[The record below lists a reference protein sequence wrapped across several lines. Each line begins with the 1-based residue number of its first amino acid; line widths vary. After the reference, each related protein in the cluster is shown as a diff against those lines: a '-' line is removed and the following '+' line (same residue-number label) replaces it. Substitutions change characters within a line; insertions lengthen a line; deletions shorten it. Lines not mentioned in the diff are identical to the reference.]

1 MKLFAGLSAIAV
13 VAVSAAGV
21 ASALNADQPNNA
33 PAANQTQQPVYRCE
47 SLGIDHIASDSYKFS
62 VKYAAYNGATYKGT
76 VYRVYD
82 ANGKEV
88 YNTAGAKFNGFE
100 PGNYTAKAFV
110 TVSVNGKDETV
121 TSDGCTKTFTIKA
134 AQNDQNNKPD
144 KPSEPTPQPQEPSKP
159 SEPNQ
164 NKPDDQ
170 KPTPQPQEPS
180 KPADPGQNKPGDQ
193 KPTPQQPSKPDNQ
206 NKPNNPAPQQPSTP
220 AKPTEPSKPTT
231 PTQPSQPDTK
241 PATPNTPSK
250 PAAPTNPAPTNQ
262 QSSPTA
268 AANSNATPAATTTE
282 TNTANSPSNKA
293 SAPNQLP
300 KTGISE
306 LAGLAGTGS
315 LGYALYAY
323 IVSRKNR

>member
-1 MKLFAGLSAIAV
+1 MKSVFAG
-13 VAVSAAGV
+13 VSAVALAVAGAAGI
-21 ASALNADQPNNA
+21 ASALGNEQTNNA
-33 PAANQTQQPVYRCE
+33 PTAANQAQQPVYRCE

-121 TSDGCTKTFTIKA
+121 TSDGCTKTFTIKV

-144 KPSEPTPQPQEPSKP
+144 KPSE
-159 SEPNQ
+159 
-164 NKPDDQ
+164 
-170 KPTPQPQEPS
+170 PTPQPQEPS

-268 AANSNATPAATTTE
+268 AADSNATPAATTTQ
-282 TNTANSPSNKA
+282 TNTANSPSNNA

>member
-1 MKLFAGLSAIAV
+1 MKSVFAG
-13 VAVSAAGV
+13 VSAVALAVAGAASI
-21 ASALNADQPNNA
+21 ASALGNEQANNA
-33 PAANQTQQPVYRCE
+33 PTASNQAQQPVYRCE

-62 VKYAAYNGATYKGT
+62 VKYAAYNGATYKST

-88 YNTAGAKFNGFE
+88 YNTASAKFNGFE

-144 KPSEPTPQPQEPSKP
+144 KPSEPA
-159 SEPNQ
+159 
-164 NKPDDQ
+164 
-170 KPTPQPQEPS
+170 PQPQEPS

-282 TNTANSPSNKA
+282 TNTANSPSNNA
-293 SAPNQLP
+293 STPNQLP

>member
-1 MKLFAGLSAIAV
+1 MKSVFAG
-13 VAVSAAGV
+13 VSAVALAVAGAASI
-21 ASALNADQPNNA
+21 ASALGNEQANNA
-33 PAANQTQQPVYRCE
+33 PTASNQAQQPVYRCE

-62 VKYAAYNGATYKGT
+62 VKYAAYNGATYKST

-144 KPSEPTPQPQEPSKP
+144 KPSEPTPQPQEPSN
-159 SEPNQ
+159 PNQ
-164 NKPDDQ
+164 NKPD
-170 KPTPQPQEPS
+170 
-180 KPADPGQNKPGDQ
+180 NQ

-206 NKPNNPAPQQPSTP
+206 NKPNNPTPQQPSTP

-231 PTQPSQPDTK
+231 PTQPSQLDTK
-241 PATPNTPSK
+241 PNTPNTPSK
-250 PAAPTNPAPTNQ
+250 PAAPANPAPTNQ
-262 QSSPTA
+262 QSSPTD
-268 AANSNATPAATTTE
+268 AANSNATPAATTTQ
-282 TNTANSPSNKA
+282 TNTANSPSNNA

>member
-1 MKLFAGLSAIAV
+1 MKSVFAG
-13 VAVSAAGV
+13 VSAVALAVAGAAGI
-21 ASALNADQPNNA
+21 ASALGNEQNNNA
-33 PAANQTQQPVYRCE
+33 PTAANQAQQPVYRCE
-47 SLGIDHIASDSYKFS
+47 SLGIDHIARDSYKFS

-144 KPSEPTPQPQEPSKP
+144 KPSEPAPKPQEPSKP
-159 SEPNQ
+159 TNPNQ

-170 KPTPQPQEPS
+170 KPTPQ
-180 KPADPGQNKPGDQ
+180 
-193 KPTPQQPSKPDNQ
+193 QPSNPDNQ
-206 NKPNNPAPQQPSTP
+206 NKPNNPTPQQPSTP

-241 PATPNTPSK
+241 PATPNTSSK
-250 PAAPTNPAPTNQ
+250 PAAPANPAPANQ

-268 AANSNATPAATTTE
+268 AANSNATPAATTTQ
-282 TNTANSPSNKA
+282 TNTANSPSNNA

-306 LAGLAGTGS
+306 LAGLAGTS

>member
-1 MKLFAGLSAIAV
+1 MKSVFAG
-13 VAVSAAGV
+13 VSAVALAVAGAAGI
-21 ASALNADQPNNA
+21 ASALGNEQANNA
-33 PAANQTQQPVYRCE
+33 PTAANQAQQPVYRCE
-47 SLGIDHIASDSYKFS
+47 SLGIDHIARDSYKFS

-159 SEPNQ
+159 
-164 NKPDDQ
+164 
-170 KPTPQPQEPS
+170 
-180 KPADPGQNKPGDQ
+180 ADPGQNKPDDQ

-206 NKPNNPAPQQPSTP
+206 NKPNNPTPQQPSTP

-241 PATPNTPSK
+241 PNTPNTPSK
-250 PAAPTNPAPTNQ
+250 PAAPANPAPTNQ
-262 QSSPTA
+262 QSSPTD

-282 TNTANSPSNKA
+282 TNTVNSPSNNA
-293 SAPNQLP
+293 SVPNQLP

>member
-21 ASALNADQPNNA
+21 ASALNVNQPNNA
-33 PAANQTQQPVYRCE
+33 PATNQAQQPVYRCE
-47 SLGIDHIASDSYKFS
+47 SLGIDHIASDNYKFS

-82 ANGKEV
+82 ANGKEA

-100 PGNYTAKAFV
+100 PGNYTAKALV

-159 SEPNQ
+159 TNPNQ
-164 NKPDDQ
+164 NKPD
-170 KPTPQPQEPS
+170 
-180 KPADPGQNKPGDQ
+180 DQ

-206 NKPNNPAPQQPSTP
+206 NKPNNPTPQQPSAP
-220 AKPTEPSKPTT
+220 AKPTEPSKPIT
-231 PTQPSQPDTK
+231 PSQPGTK
-241 PATPNTPSK
+241 PATPNTPNTPATPSK
-250 PAAPTNPAPTNQ
+250 PAAPANPAPTNQ

-282 TNTANSPSNKA
+282 TNTVNSPSNNA

>member
-1 MKLFAGLSAIAV
+1 MKSVFAG
-13 VAVSAAGV
+13 VSAVALAVAGAAGI
-21 ASALNADQPNNA
+21 ASALGNEQTNNA
-33 PAANQTQQPVYRCE
+33 PAAANQAQQPVYRCE
-47 SLGIDHIASDSYKFS
+47 SLGIDHIASDNYKFS

-144 KPSEPTPQPQEPSKP
+144 KPSEPA
-159 SEPNQ
+159 
-164 NKPDDQ
+164 
-170 KPTPQPQEPS
+170 PQPQEPS
-180 KPADPGQNKPGDQ
+180 KPANPDQNKPGDQ

-206 NKPNNPAPQQPSTP
+206 NKPNNPTPQQPSTP

-231 PTQPSQPDTK
+231 PT
-241 PATPNTPSK
+241 TPN
-250 PAAPTNPAPTNQ
+250 
-262 QSSPTA
+262 
-268 AANSNATPAATTTE
+268 TPAATTTQ
-282 TNTANSPSNKA
+282 TNTANNPSNNA
-293 SAPNQLP
+293 STPNQLP

>member
-1 MKLFAGLSAIAV
+1 MKSVFAGVSAVALAV
-13 VAVSAAGV
+13 ASAAGI
-21 ASALNADQPNNA
+21 ASALGNEQTNNA
-33 PAANQTQQPVYRCE
+33 PTAANQAQQPVYRCE
-47 SLGIDHIASDSYKFS
+47 SLGIDHIARDSYKFS

-144 KPSEPTPQPQEPSKP
+144 KPSEPIPQPQEPSKP
-159 SEPNQ
+159 SNPNQ
-164 NKPDDQ
+164 NKPD
-170 KPTPQPQEPS
+170 
-180 KPADPGQNKPGDQ
+180 DQ

-206 NKPNNPAPQQPSTP
+206 NKPNNPAPQQPSAP
-220 AKPTEPSKPTT
+220 AKPTEPSKPIT
-231 PTQPSQPDTK
+231 PSQPGTK
-241 PATPNTPSK
+241 PATPNTPNTPATPSK
-250 PAAPTNPAPTNQ
+250 PAAPANPAPANQ
-262 QSSPTA
+262 QSSPTD
-268 AANSNATPAATTTE
+268 AANSNATTTQ
-282 TNTANSPSNKA
+282 TNTANSPSNNA

>member
-21 ASALNADQPNNA
+21 ASALNANQPNNA
-33 PAANQTQQPVYRCE
+33 PATNQAQQPVYRCE
-47 SLGIDHIASDSYKFS
+47 SLGIDYIASDSYKFS

-144 KPSEPTPQPQEPSKP
+144 KPSEPAPQPQEPSKP
-159 SEPNQ
+159 TNPNQ

-170 KPTPQPQEPS
+170 KPTPQ
-180 KPADPGQNKPGDQ
+180 
-193 KPTPQQPSKPDNQ
+193 QPSNPDNQ
-206 NKPNNPAPQQPSTP
+206 NKPNNPTPQQPSPP

-231 PTQPSQPDTK
+231 PTQPGTK
-241 PATPNTPSK
+241 PATPNTPNTPATPSK
-250 PAAPTNPAPTNQ
+250 PAAPANPAPANQ

-268 AANSNATPAATTTE
+268 AANSNATPAATTTQ
-282 TNTANSPSNKA
+282 TNTANSPSNNA

>member
-1 MKLFAGLSAIAV
+1 MKSVFAG
-13 VAVSAAGV
+13 VSAVALAVAGAAGI
-21 ASALNADQPNNA
+21 ASALGNEQANNA
-33 PAANQTQQPVYRCE
+33 PTAANQTQQPVYRCE

-62 VKYAAYNGATYKGT
+62 VKYAAYNGATYKNT

-144 KPSEPTPQPQEPSKP
+144 KPSEPA
-159 SEPNQ
+159 
-164 NKPDDQ
+164 
-170 KPTPQPQEPS
+170 PQPQEPS

-206 NKPNNPAPQQPSTP
+206 NKPNNPTPQQPSTP

-241 PATPNTPSK
+241 PNTPNTPSK
-250 PAAPTNPAPTNQ
+250 PAAPANPAPTNQ
-262 QSSPTA
+262 QSSPTD

-282 TNTANSPSNKA
+282 TNTVNSPSNNA

>member
-1 MKLFAGLSAIAV
+1 MKSVFAG
-13 VAVSAAGV
+13 VSAVALAVAGAAGI
-21 ASALNADQPNNA
+21 ASALGNEQNNNA
-33 PAANQTQQPVYRCE
+33 PTAANQAQQPVYRCE
-47 SLGIDHIASDSYKFS
+47 SLGIDHIARDSYKFS

-144 KPSEPTPQPQEPSKP
+144 KPSEPAPKPQEPSKP
-159 SEPNQ
+159 TNPNQ

-170 KPTPQPQEPS
+170 KPTPQ
-180 KPADPGQNKPGDQ
+180 
-193 KPTPQQPSKPDNQ
+193 QPSNPDNQ
-206 NKPNNPAPQQPSTP
+206 NKPNNPTPQRPSTP

-241 PATPNTPSK
+241 PATPNTSSK
-250 PAAPTNPAPTNQ
+250 PAAPANPAPANQ

-268 AANSNATPAATTTE
+268 AANSNATPAATTTQ
-282 TNTANSPSNKA
+282 TNTANSPSNNA

-300 KTGISE
+300 RTGISE

>member
-1 MKLFAGLSAIAV
+1 MKSVFAGVSAIALA
-13 VAVSAAGV
+13 VAGAAGI
-21 ASALNADQPNNA
+21 ASALGNEQANNA
-33 PAANQTQQPVYRCE
+33 PTAANQAQQPVYRCE
-47 SLGIDHIASDSYKFS
+47 SLGIDHIARDSYKFS

-121 TSDGCTKTFTIKA
+121 TSDGCTKTFTVKA

-159 SEPNQ
+159 
-164 NKPDDQ
+164 
-170 KPTPQPQEPS
+170 
-180 KPADPGQNKPGDQ
+180 ADPGQNKPDDQ

-206 NKPNNPAPQQPSTP
+206 NKPNNPTPQQPSTP

-241 PATPNTPSK
+241 PNTPNTPSK
-250 PAAPTNPAPTNQ
+250 PAAPANPAPTNQ
-262 QSSPTA
+262 QSSPTD

-282 TNTANSPSNKA
+282 TNTVNSPSNNA

>member
-1 MKLFAGLSAIAV
+1 MKSVFAG
-13 VAVSAAGV
+13 VSAVALAVAGAASI
-21 ASALNADQPNNA
+21 ASALGNEQTNNA
-33 PAANQTQQPVYRCE
+33 PTAANQAQQPVYRCE
-47 SLGIDHIASDSYKFS
+47 SLGIDHIARDSYKFS
-62 VKYAAYNGATYKGT
+62 
-76 VYRVYD
+76 
-82 ANGKEV
+82 
-88 YNTAGAKFNGFE
+88 AGAKFNGFE

-144 KPSEPTPQPQEPSKP
+144 KPSEPA
-159 SEPNQ
+159 
-164 NKPDDQ
+164 
-170 KPTPQPQEPS
+170 PQPQEPS

-206 NKPNNPAPQQPSTP
+206 NKPNSPTPQQPSTP

-241 PATPNTPSK
+241 PTTPNTQNTPATPSK
-250 PAAPTNPAPTNQ
+250 PAAPANPAPTNQ

-268 AANSNATPAATTTE
+268 TADSNATTTQ
-282 TNTANSPSNKA
+282 TNTANSPSNNA

>member
-1 MKLFAGLSAIAV
+1 MKSVFAG
-13 VAVSAAGV
+13 VSAVALAVAGAAGI
-21 ASALNADQPNNA
+21 ASALGNEQTNNA
-33 PAANQTQQPVYRCE
+33 PAAANQAQQPVYRCE
-47 SLGIDHIASDSYKFS
+47 SLGIDHIASDNYKFS

-110 TVSVNGKDETV
+110 TVSVNGKNETV

-144 KPSEPTPQPQEPSKP
+144 KPSEPAPQPQEPSKP
-159 SEPNQ
+159 TNPN
-164 NKPDDQ
+164 
-170 KPTPQPQEPS
+170 
-180 KPADPGQNKPGDQ
+180 QNKPGDQ

-206 NKPNNPAPQQPSTP
+206 NKPNNPTPQQPSTP

-231 PTQPSQPDTK
+231 PTQPSQPGTK
-241 PATPNTPSK
+241 PNTPATPSK
-250 PAAPTNPAPTNQ
+250 PAVPVNPAPANQ
-262 QSSPTA
+262 QSSPTV
-268 AANSNATPAATTTE
+268 AANSNATPAATTTQ
-282 TNTANSPSNKA
+282 TNTANNPSNNA
-293 SAPNQLP
+293 SMPNQLP

-306 LAGLAGTGS
+306 LASLAGTGS

>member
-21 ASALNADQPNNA
+21 ASALNVNQPNNA
-33 PAANQTQQPVYRCE
+33 PATNQAQQPVYRCE
-47 SLGIDHIASDSYKFS
+47 SLGIDHIASDNYKFS

-82 ANGKEV
+82 ANGKEA

-159 SEPNQ
+159 TNPNQ
-164 NKPDDQ
+164 NKPD
-170 KPTPQPQEPS
+170 
-180 KPADPGQNKPGDQ
+180 DQ

-206 NKPNNPAPQQPSTP
+206 NKPNNPTPQQPSAP
-220 AKPTEPSKPTT
+220 AKPTEPSKPIT
-231 PTQPSQPDTK
+231 PSQPSTK
-241 PATPNTPSK
+241 PATPNTPNTPATPSK
-250 PAAPTNPAPTNQ
+250 PAAPANPAPTNQ

-282 TNTANSPSNKA
+282 TNTVNSPSNNA

>member
-1 MKLFAGLSAIAV
+1 MKSVFAG
-13 VAVSAAGV
+13 VSAVALAVAGAAGI
-21 ASALNADQPNNA
+21 ASALGNEQTNNA
-33 PAANQTQQPVYRCE
+33 PTAANQAQQPVYRCE
-47 SLGIDHIASDSYKFS
+47 SLGIDHIARDSYKFS

-144 KPSEPTPQPQEPSKP
+144 KPSEPA
-159 SEPNQ
+159 
-164 NKPDDQ
+164 
-170 KPTPQPQEPS
+170 PQPQEPS

-206 NKPNNPAPQQPSTP
+206 NKPNNPTPQQPSTP

-241 PATPNTPSK
+241 PNTPNTPSK
-250 PAAPTNPAPTNQ
+250 PAAPANPAPTNQ
-262 QSSPTA
+262 QSSPTD

-282 TNTANSPSNKA
+282 TNTVNSPSNNA

>member
-13 VAVSAAGV
+13 VAVSAASV
-21 ASALNADQPNNA
+21 ASALNANQPNDA
-33 PAANQTQQPVYRCE
+33 PATNQTQQPVYRCE
-47 SLGIDHIASDSYKFS
+47 SLGIDHIARDSYKFS

-144 KPSEPTPQPQEPSKP
+144 KPSEPTPQPQEPSN
-159 SEPNQ
+159 PNQ
-164 NKPDDQ
+164 NKPD
-170 KPTPQPQEPS
+170 
-180 KPADPGQNKPGDQ
+180 NQ

-206 NKPNNPAPQQPSTP
+206 NKPNNPTPQQPSTP

-241 PATPNTPSK
+241 PNTPNTPSK
-250 PAAPTNPAPTNQ
+250 PAAPANPAPTNQ
-262 QSSPTA
+262 QSSPTD

-282 TNTANSPSNKA
+282 TNTVNSPSNNA

>member
-21 ASALNADQPNNA
+21 ASALNANQPNNA
-33 PAANQTQQPVYRCE
+33 PATNQAQQPVYRCE
-47 SLGIDHIASDSYKFS
+47 SLGIDYIASDSYKFS

-144 KPSEPTPQPQEPSKP
+144 KPSEPAPQPQEPSKP
-159 SEPNQ
+159 TNPNQ
-164 NKPDDQ
+164 NKPD
-170 KPTPQPQEPS
+170 
-180 KPADPGQNKPGDQ
+180 DQ

-206 NKPNNPAPQQPSTP
+206 NKPNNPTPQQPSTP

-231 PTQPSQPDTK
+231 PTQPGTK
-241 PATPNTPSK
+241 PATPNTPNTPATPSK
-250 PAAPTNPAPTNQ
+250 PATPANPAPTNQ

-282 TNTANSPSNKA
+282 TNTANSPSNNA

>member
-1 MKLFAGLSAIAV
+1 MKSVFAG
-13 VAVSAAGV
+13 VSAVALAVAGAAGI
-21 ASALNADQPNNA
+21 ASALGNEQNNNA
-33 PAANQTQQPVYRCE
+33 PTAANQAQQPVYRCE
-47 SLGIDHIASDSYKFS
+47 SLGIDHIARDSYKFS

-144 KPSEPTPQPQEPSKP
+144 KPSEPAPKPQEPSKP
-159 SEPNQ
+159 TNPNQ
-164 NKPDDQ
+164 NRPD
-170 KPTPQPQEPS
+170 
-180 KPADPGQNKPGDQ
+180 DQ
-193 KPTPQQPSKPDNQ
+193 KPTPQQPSNPDNQ
-206 NKPNNPAPQQPSTP
+206 NKPNNPTPQQPSTP

-241 PATPNTPSK
+241 PATPNTSSK
-250 PAAPTNPAPTNQ
+250 PAAPANPAPANQ

-268 AANSNATPAATTTE
+268 AANSNATPAATTTQ
-282 TNTANSPSNKA
+282 TNTANSPSNNA

>member
-21 ASALNADQPNNA
+21 ASALNANQPNNA
-33 PAANQTQQPVYRCE
+33 PATNQAQQPVYRCE
-47 SLGIDHIASDSYKFS
+47 SLGIDHIARDSYKFS

-144 KPSEPTPQPQEPSKP
+144 KPSEPTPQPQEPSRP
-159 SEPNQ
+159 TNPNQ
-164 NKPDDQ
+164 NKPD
-170 KPTPQPQEPS
+170 
-180 KPADPGQNKPGDQ
+180 DQ

-206 NKPNNPAPQQPSTP
+206 NKPNNPTPQQPSTP

-231 PTQPSQPDTK
+231 PAQPSQPDTK
-241 PATPNTPSK
+241 PTTQNTLNTPSK

-268 AANSNATPAATTTE
+268 AANSNTTPAATTTQ
-282 TNTANSPSNKA
+282 TNTANNPSYNA

>member
-1 MKLFAGLSAIAV
+1 MKSVFAGVSAIALA
-13 VAVSAAGV
+13 VAGAAGI
-21 ASALNADQPNNA
+21 ASALGNEQANNA
-33 PAANQTQQPVYRCE
+33 PAAANQAQQPVYRCE

-100 PGNYTAKAFV
+100 PGDYTAKAFV

-134 AQNDQNNKPD
+134 AQNGQNNKPN
-144 KPSEPTPQPQEPSKP
+144 KPSEPAPQPQEPSKP
-159 SEPNQ
+159 TNPNQ
-164 NKPDDQ
+164 NKPD
-170 KPTPQPQEPS
+170 
-180 KPADPGQNKPGDQ
+180 DQ

-206 NKPNNPAPQQPSTP
+206 NKPNNPTPQQPSTP
-220 AKPTEPSKPTT
+220 AKPTEPSKPTA

-241 PATPNTPSK
+241 PNTPNTPSK
-250 PAAPTNPAPTNQ
+250 PATPANPAPTNQ

-282 TNTANSPSNKA
+282 TNTANSPSNNA

>member
-21 ASALNADQPNNA
+21 ASALNANQPNNA
-33 PAANQTQQPVYRCE
+33 PATNQTQQPVYRCE

-134 AQNDQNNKPD
+134 AQNDQNNKQD
-144 KPSEPTPQPQEPSKP
+144 KPSEP
-159 SEPNQ
+159 
-164 NKPDDQ
+164 
-170 KPTPQPQEPS
+170 
-180 KPADPGQNKPGDQ
+180 A
-193 KPTPQQPSKPDNQ
+193 PQQPSKPDNQ
-206 NKPNNPAPQQPSTP
+206 NKPNNPTPQQPSAP

-231 PTQPSQPDTK
+231 PAQPSQPGTK
-241 PATPNTPSK
+241 PNTPNTPATPSK
-250 PAAPTNPAPTNQ
+250 PAAPANPAPANQ

-268 AANSNATPAATTTE
+268 TADSNATTTQ
-282 TNTANSPSNKA
+282 TNTANSPSNNA
-293 SAPNQLP
+293 SVPNQLP

>member
-1 MKLFAGLSAIAV
+1 MKSVFAG
-13 VAVSAAGV
+13 VSAVALAVAGAAGI
-21 ASALNADQPNNA
+21 ASALGNEQTNNA
-33 PAANQTQQPVYRCE
+33 PTAANQAQQPVYRCE
-47 SLGIDHIASDSYKFS
+47 SLGIDHIARDSYKFS

-121 TSDGCTKTFTIKA
+121 TSDGGTKTFTIKA

-144 KPSEPTPQPQEPSKP
+144 KPSEPA
-159 SEPNQ
+159 
-164 NKPDDQ
+164 
-170 KPTPQPQEPS
+170 PQPQEPS

-206 NKPNNPAPQQPSTP
+206 NKPNNPTPQQPSTP

-241 PATPNTPSK
+241 PNTPNTPSK
-250 PAAPTNPAPTNQ
+250 PAAPANPAPTNQ
-262 QSSPTA
+262 QSSPTD

-282 TNTANSPSNKA
+282 TNTVNSPSNNA

>member
-21 ASALNADQPNNA
+21 ASALNANQPNNA
-33 PAANQTQQPVYRCE
+33 PTTDQAQQPVYRCE

-144 KPSEPTPQPQEPSKP
+144 KPSEPTPQPQEPSN
-159 SEPNQ
+159 PNQ
-164 NKPDDQ
+164 NKPD
-170 KPTPQPQEPS
+170 
-180 KPADPGQNKPGDQ
+180 DQ

-206 NKPNNPAPQQPSTP
+206 NKPNNPTPQQPSTP

-241 PATPNTPSK
+241 PNTPNTPNTPATPSK
-250 PAAPTNPAPTNQ
+250 PAAPANPAPTNQ
-262 QSSPTA
+262 QSSPTD
-268 AANSNATPAATTTE
+268 AANSNATTTQ
-282 TNTANSPSNKA
+282 TNTANNPSNNA

>member
-1 MKLFAGLSAIAV
+1 MKSVFAG
-13 VAVSAAGV
+13 VSAVALAVAGAAGI
-21 ASALNADQPNNA
+21 ASALGNEQANNA
-33 PAANQTQQPVYRCE
+33 PTAANQAQQPVYRCE
-47 SLGIDHIASDSYKFS
+47 SLGIDHIARDSYKFS

-100 PGNYTAKAFV
+100 PGDYTAKAFV

-144 KPSEPTPQPQEPSKP
+144 KPSEPTPQPQEPSN
-159 SEPNQ
+159 PNQ
-164 NKPDDQ
+164 NKPD
-170 KPTPQPQEPS
+170 
-180 KPADPGQNKPGDQ
+180 DQ

-206 NKPNNPAPQQPSTP
+206 NKPNNPTPQQPSTP

-241 PATPNTPSK
+241 PNTPATPSK
-250 PAAPTNPAPTNQ
+250 PAAPANPAPTNQ

-268 AANSNATPAATTTE
+268 AADSNATPTTATTTQ
-282 TNTANSPSNKA
+282 TNTANSPSNNA

>member
-1 MKLFAGLSAIAV
+1 MKSVFAG
-13 VAVSAAGV
+13 VSAVALAVAGAAGI
-21 ASALNADQPNNA
+21 ASALGNEQANNA
-33 PAANQTQQPVYRCE
+33 PTAANQAQQPVYRCE
-47 SLGIDHIASDSYKFS
+47 SLGIDHIARDSYKFS

-144 KPSEPTPQPQEPSKP
+144 KPSEPTPQPQEPSNP
-159 SEPNQ
+159 SQ
-164 NKPDDQ
+164 NKPD
-170 KPTPQPQEPS
+170 
-180 KPADPGQNKPGDQ
+180 DQ

-206 NKPNNPAPQQPSTP
+206 NKPNNPTPQQPSTP
-220 AKPTEPSKPTT
+220 VKPTEPSKPTT

-241 PATPNTPSK
+241 STTPNTPNTPSK

-262 QSSPTA
+262 QSSPTD
-268 AANSNATPAATTTE
+268 AANSNATPAATTTQ
-282 TNTANSPSNKA
+282 TNTANSPSNDA

>member
-1 MKLFAGLSAIAV
+1 MKSVFAG
-13 VAVSAAGV
+13 VSAVALAVAGAAGI
-21 ASALNADQPNNA
+21 ASALGNEQANNA
-33 PAANQTQQPVYRCE
+33 PTAANQAQQPVYRCE
-47 SLGIDHIASDSYKFS
+47 SLGIDHIARDSYKFS

-110 TVSVNGKDETV
+110 TVSVNGKDEPV

-159 SEPNQ
+159 TNPNQ

-170 KPTPQPQEPS
+170 KP
-180 KPADPGQNKPGDQ
+180 K
-193 KPTPQQPSKPDNQ
+193 PQQPSKPDNQ
-206 NKPNNPAPQQPSTP
+206 NKPNNPTPQQPSTP
-220 AKPTEPSKPTT
+220 AKPTEPPKPTT
-231 PTQPSQPDTK
+231 PSQPGTK
-241 PATPNTPSK
+241 PTTPNTPTTPSK
-250 PAAPTNPAPTNQ
+250 PAAPANPAPANQ
-262 QSSPTA
+262 QSSPTD
-268 AANSNATPAATTTE
+268 AANSNATTTQ
-282 TNTANSPSNKA
+282 TNTANSPSNNA

>member
-1 MKLFAGLSAIAV
+1 MKSVFAG
-13 VAVSAAGV
+13 VSAVALAVAGAAGI
-21 ASALNADQPNNA
+21 ASALGNEQANNA
-33 PAANQTQQPVYRCE
+33 PTAANQAQQPVYRCE
-47 SLGIDHIASDSYKFS
+47 SLGIDHIARDSYKFS

-144 KPSEPTPQPQEPSKP
+144 KPSEPA
-159 SEPNQ
+159 
-164 NKPDDQ
+164 
-170 KPTPQPQEPS
+170 PQPQEPS

-231 PTQPSQPDTK
+231 PTHPSQPDTK

>member
-1 MKLFAGLSAIAV
+1 MKSAFAG
-13 VAVSAAGV
+13 VSAVALAVAGAASI
-21 ASALNADQPNNA
+21 ASALGNEQANNA
-33 PAANQTQQPVYRCE
+33 PTASNQAQQPVYRCE

-62 VKYAAYNGATYKGT
+62 VKYAAYNGATYKST

-144 KPSEPTPQPQEPSKP
+144 KPSEPTPQPQEPSN
-159 SEPNQ
+159 PNQ
-164 NKPDDQ
+164 NKPD
-170 KPTPQPQEPS
+170 
-180 KPADPGQNKPGDQ
+180 DQ

-206 NKPNNPAPQQPSTP
+206 NKPNNPPPQQPSTP

-231 PTQPSQPDTK
+231 PTQPSQLDTK
-241 PATPNTPSK
+241 PNTPNTPSK
-250 PAAPTNPAPTNQ
+250 PAAPANPAPTNQ
-262 QSSPTA
+262 QSSPTD
-268 AANSNATPAATTTE
+268 AANSNATPAATTTQ
-282 TNTANSPSNKA
+282 TNTANSPSNDA

>member
-1 MKLFAGLSAIAV
+1 MKSVFAG
-13 VAVSAAGV
+13 VSAVALAVAGAAGI
-21 ASALNADQPNNA
+21 ASALGNEQANNA
-33 PAANQTQQPVYRCE
+33 PTAANQAQQPVYRCE

-110 TVSVNGKDETV
+110 TVSVNGKNETV

-144 KPSEPTPQPQEPSKP
+144 KPSEPA
-159 SEPNQ
+159 
-164 NKPDDQ
+164 
-170 KPTPQPQEPS
+170 PQPQEPS

-220 AKPTEPSKPTT
+220 VKPTEPSKPTT

-241 PATPNTPSK
+241 PNTPNTPSK
-250 PAAPTNPAPTNQ
+250 PAAPANPAPTNQ
-262 QSSPTA
+262 QSSPTD
-268 AANSNATPAATTTE
+268 AANSNATPAETTTQ
-282 TNTANSPSNKA
+282 TNTANSPSNNA
-293 SAPNQLP
+293 STPNQLP

>member
-1 MKLFAGLSAIAV
+1 MKSVFAG
-13 VAVSAAGV
+13 VSAVALAVAGAAGI
-21 ASALNADQPNNA
+21 ASALGNEQANNA
-33 PAANQTQQPVYRCE
+33 PAAANQAQQPVYRCE
-47 SLGIDHIASDSYKFS
+47 SLGIDHIARDSYKFS

-100 PGNYTAKAFV
+100 PGNYTTKAFV

-144 KPSEPTPQPQEPSKP
+144 KPSEPAPQPQEPSKP
-159 SEPNQ
+159 TNPNQ

-170 KPTPQPQEPS
+170 KPTPQ
-180 KPADPGQNKPGDQ
+180 
-193 KPTPQQPSKPDNQ
+193 QPSKP
-206 NKPNNPAPQQPSTP
+206 NNPTPQQPSTP

-231 PTQPSQPDTK
+231 PTQPSQPGTK
-241 PATPNTPSK
+241 PNTPNTPSK
-250 PAAPTNPAPTNQ
+250 PAAPANPAPTNQ
-262 QSSPTA
+262 QSSPTD

-282 TNTANSPSNKA
+282 TNTANSPSNNA
-293 SAPNQLP
+293 STPNQLP

>member
-1 MKLFAGLSAIAV
+1 MKSVFAG
-13 VAVSAAGV
+13 VSAVALAVAGAAGI
-21 ASALNADQPNNA
+21 ASALGNEQTNNA
-33 PAANQTQQPVYRCE
+33 PTAANQAQQPVYRCE
-47 SLGIDHIASDSYKFS
+47 SLGIDHIARDSYKFS

-144 KPSEPTPQPQEPSKP
+144 KPSEPA
-159 SEPNQ
+159 
-164 NKPDDQ
+164 
-170 KPTPQPQEPS
+170 PQPQEPS

-206 NKPNNPAPQQPSTP
+206 NKPNNPTPQQPSTP

-241 PATPNTPSK
+241 PNTPNTPSK
-250 PAAPTNPAPTNQ
+250 PAAPANPVPTNQ
-262 QSSPTA
+262 QSSPTD
-268 AANSNATPAATTTE
+268 AANSNATPAATTTQ
-282 TNTANSPSNKA
+282 TNTANSPSNNA

>member
-1 MKLFAGLSAIAV
+1 MKSVFAG
-13 VAVSAAGV
+13 VSAVALAVAGAAGI
-21 ASALNADQPNNA
+21 ASALGNEQTNNA
-33 PAANQTQQPVYRCE
+33 PTAANQAQQPVYRCE
-47 SLGIDHIASDSYKFS
+47 SLGIDHIARDSYKFS

-144 KPSEPTPQPQEPSKP
+144 KPSEPAPKPQEPSKP
-159 SEPNQ
+159 TNPNQ

-170 KPTPQPQEPS
+170 KPTPQ
-180 KPADPGQNKPGDQ
+180 
-193 KPTPQQPSKPDNQ
+193 QPSNPDNQ
-206 NKPNNPAPQQPSTP
+206 NKPNNPTPQQPSTP

-241 PATPNTPSK
+241 PATPNTSSK
-250 PAAPTNPAPTNQ
+250 PAAPANPAPANQ

-268 AANSNATPAATTTE
+268 AANSNATPAATTTQ
-282 TNTANSPSNKA
+282 TNTANSPSNNA

>member
-1 MKLFAGLSAIAV
+1 MKSVFAG
-13 VAVSAAGV
+13 VSAVALAVAGAAGI
-21 ASALNADQPNNA
+21 ASALGNEQNNNA
-33 PAANQTQQPVYRCE
+33 PTAANQAQQPVYRCE
-47 SLGIDHIASDSYKFS
+47 SLGIDHIARDSYKFS

-144 KPSEPTPQPQEPSKP
+144 KPSEPAPKPQEPSKP
-159 SEPNQ
+159 TNPNQ

-170 KPTPQPQEPS
+170 KPTPQ
-180 KPADPGQNKPGDQ
+180 
-193 KPTPQQPSKPDNQ
+193 QPSNPDNQ
-206 NKPNNPAPQQPSTP
+206 NKPNNPTPQQPSTP

-241 PATPNTPSK
+241 PATPNTSSK
-250 PAAPTNPAPTNQ
+250 PAAPANPAPANQ

-282 TNTANSPSNKA
+282 TNTANSPSNNA
-293 SAPNQLP
+293 STPNQLP

>member
-1 MKLFAGLSAIAV
+1 MKSVFAG
-13 VAVSAAGV
+13 VSAVALAVAGAAGI
-21 ASALNADQPNNA
+21 ASALGNEQTNNA
-33 PAANQTQQPVYRCE
+33 PTAANQAQQPVYRCE
-47 SLGIDHIASDSYKFS
+47 SLGIDHIARDSYKFS

-100 PGNYTAKAFV
+100 PGDYTAKAFV

-170 KPTPQPQEPS
+170 KPTPQ
-180 KPADPGQNKPGDQ
+180 
-193 KPTPQQPSKPDNQ
+193 QPSKPDNQ
-206 NKPNNPAPQQPSTP
+206 NKPNNPTPQQPSTP

-231 PTQPSQPDTK
+231 PT
-241 PATPNTPSK
+241 TPN
-250 PAAPTNPAPTNQ
+250 
-262 QSSPTA
+262 
-268 AANSNATPAATTTE
+268 TPAATTTQ
-282 TNTANSPSNKA
+282 TNTANNPSNNA
-293 SAPNQLP
+293 STPNQLP

>member
-1 MKLFAGLSAIAV
+1 MKSVFAG
-13 VAVSAAGV
+13 VSAVALAVAGAAGI
-21 ASALNADQPNNA
+21 ASALGNEQANNA
-33 PAANQTQQPVYRCE
+33 PTAANQAQQPVYRCE

-88 YNTAGAKFNGFE
+88 YNTAGTKFNGFE

-144 KPSEPTPQPQEPSKP
+144 KPSEPA
-159 SEPNQ
+159 
-164 NKPDDQ
+164 
-170 KPTPQPQEPS
+170 PQPQEPS
-180 KPADPGQNKPGDQ
+180 KPANPDQNKPGDQ

-206 NKPNNPAPQQPSTP
+206 NKPNNPTPQQ
-220 AKPTEPSKPTT
+220 PTT

-241 PATPNTPSK
+241 PTTPNTPNTPSK

-262 QSSPTA
+262 QSSPTD
-268 AANSNATPAATTTE
+268 AANSNATTTQ
-282 TNTANSPSNKA
+282 TNTANSPSNNA

>member
-13 VAVSAAGV
+13 VAVSAAGI
-21 ASALNADQPNNA
+21 ASALGNEQANNA
-33 PAANQTQQPVYRCE
+33 PAAANQAQQPVYRCE
-47 SLGIDHIASDSYKFS
+47 SLGIDHIARDSYKFS

-88 YNTAGAKFNGFE
+88 YNNAGAKFKGFE
-100 PGNYTAKAFV
+100 PGNYSAKAFV

-159 SEPNQ
+159 AN
-164 NKPDDQ
+164 PD
-170 KPTPQPQEPS
+170 
-180 KPADPGQNKPGDQ
+180 QNKPGDQ

-206 NKPNNPAPQQPSTP
+206 NKPNSPTPQQPSTP

-241 PATPNTPSK
+241 PTTPNTPNTPSK
-250 PAAPTNPAPTNQ
+250 PAAPTNPAPTSQ

-282 TNTANSPSNKA
+282 TNTANSPSNNA

>member
-1 MKLFAGLSAIAV
+1 MKSVFAG
-13 VAVSAAGV
+13 VSAVALAVAGAAGI
-21 ASALNADQPNNA
+21 ASALGNEQANNA
-33 PAANQTQQPVYRCE
+33 PTAANQAQQPVYRCE
-47 SLGIDHIASDSYKFS
+47 SLGIDHIARDSYKFS

-144 KPSEPTPQPQEPSKP
+144 KPSEPA
-159 SEPNQ
+159 
-164 NKPDDQ
+164 
-170 KPTPQPQEPS
+170 PQPQEPS
-180 KPADPGQNKPGDQ
+180 KPADPGQNKPDDQ

-268 AANSNATPAATTTE
+268 TANSNATPAATTTQ
-282 TNTANSPSNKA
+282 TNTANSPSNNA

>member
-1 MKLFAGLSAIAV
+1 MKSVFAG
-13 VAVSAAGV
+13 VSAVALAVAGAAGI
-21 ASALNADQPNNA
+21 ASALGNEQANNA
-33 PAANQTQQPVYRCE
+33 PTAANQAQQPVYRCE
-47 SLGIDHIASDSYKFS
+47 SLGIDHIARDSYKFS

-144 KPSEPTPQPQEPSKP
+144 KPSEPAPKPQEPSN
-159 SEPNQ
+159 PNQ
-164 NKPDDQ
+164 NKPD
-170 KPTPQPQEPS
+170 
-180 KPADPGQNKPGDQ
+180 DQ

-231 PTQPSQPDTK
+231 PSQPGTK
-241 PATPNTPSK
+241 PATPNTPNTPSK
-250 PAAPTNPAPTNQ
+250 PAAPANPAPTNQ

-268 AANSNATPAATTTE
+268 TADSNATTTQ
-282 TNTANSPSNKA
+282 TNTANSPSNNA

-306 LAGLAGTGS
+306 LASLAGTGS